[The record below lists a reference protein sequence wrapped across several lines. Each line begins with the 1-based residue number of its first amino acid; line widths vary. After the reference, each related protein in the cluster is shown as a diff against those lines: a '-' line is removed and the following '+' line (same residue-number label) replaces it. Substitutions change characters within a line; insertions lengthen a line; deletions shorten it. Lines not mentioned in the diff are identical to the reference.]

1 MERNNMEKIGAEP
14 EPPVL
19 SGRIKVAKRWWIFF
33 ALLAAVSFLGLFV
46 HDAPEQWSSAEGV
59 NNADVAWMISATG
72 LVMLMTPGLSFF
84 YGGMVRAKN
93 VISTMLQSF
102 IALGVITV
110 LWVVVGFSLC
120 FGDSIGGFIGDPR
133 TYFMFHNVGA
143 APCPRF
149 CATIPLALYALF
161 QMKFA
166 ILTPALITGSFAE
179 RVHFSGYMIFM
190 ALFSLLIY
198 APLAHMTWHPDGL
211 MNLWHVKD
219 FAGGIV
225 VHASSGAAALAGAIF
240 FGRRKSGAHRPAN
253 IPLVL
258 LGAGLLWFGWFGF
271 NGGSSLGANETAV
284 RAFLTTAAS
293 SGAAMLAW
301 IFFDTLRGRKPSAMG
316 ASVGA
321 VVGLVAI
328 TPCAGWVSVGQSL
341 FIGFITSICCNIA
354 VYWKNHSS
362 IDDALD
368 VFPTHG
374 LGGVIGTIF
383 TGVFVGG
390 LLDGNFGVFWCHL
403 LAIVGVCLFS
413 FCGAYLLYMITDM
426 MVPLRVSEESEMIG
440 LDKTQHDELYM
451 VPINDY
457 PEELHANEK

>member
-1 MERNNMEKIGAEP
+1 MMKRDCAVTSPESKERI
-14 EPPVL
+14 
-19 SGRIKVAKRWWIFF
+19 RVAKRWGVFF
-33 ALLAAVSFLGLFV
+33 VLLAIVSMGGLFV
-46 HDAPEQWSSAEGV
+46 KEPPELWKSVTGL
-59 NNADVAWMISATG
+59 NNADIAWMISATG

-110 LWVVVGFSLC
+110 IWAVVGFSLC
-120 FGDSIGGFIGDPR
+120 FGDSIGGIIGDPR
-133 TYFMFHNVGA
+133 TYFMFHNVGS
-143 APCPRF
+143 APNPRF

-190 ALFSLLIY
+190 ALFSLFIY
-198 APLAHMTWHPDGL
+198 APLAHMTWHPDGVLNL
-211 MNLWHVKD
+211 MHVKD

-225 VHASSGAAALAGAIF
+225 VHASSGAAALAGALF
-240 FGRRKSGAHRPAN
+240 FGRRKAGAHRPAN

-284 RAFLTTAAS
+284 RAFLTTAAA
-293 SGAAMLAW
+293 SGTAMLAW

-316 ASVGA
+316 AAVGS

-328 TPCAGWVSVGQSL
+328 TPSAGWVTVGQSL
-341 FIGFITSICCNIA
+341 FIGFFTAICCNIA
-354 VYWKNHSS
+354 VHWKNHSS

-374 LGGVIGTIF
+374 IGGVIGTIF
-383 TGVFVGG
+383 TGVFVNGFIV
-390 LLDGNFGVFWCHL
+390 GNYRIFFVHVI
-403 LAIVGVCLFS
+403 AITGVCLFS
-413 FCGAYLLYMITDM
+413 FVGAYLLYHLTNLIT
-426 MVPLRVSEESEMIG
+426 PLRVSMSNEEVG
-440 LDKTQHDELYM
+440 LDQSQHGELYM
-451 VPINDY
+451 VPIEDV
-457 PEELHANEK
+457 PEEIHQAE